1 MGEALITRRGGG
13 GVDISSATAS
23 PSDVLAGKT
32 FFSGLSDLIQTG
44 TFSPKNAIK
53 FANGTAPTPS
63 YGTSN
68 PKISVSGLSF
78 TPIAIIAYLGE
89 DLSTAILLETNT
101 NMYRCYYANEAS
113 GSVSSSYNSVV
124 ENGFSIPIRYAPYY
138 TEYFTW
144 YAIGF

>member
-44 TFSPKNAIK
+44 TFIPKNAIK
-53 FANGTAPTPS
+53 FANGTAPTPP
-63 YGTSN
+63 YDTSN